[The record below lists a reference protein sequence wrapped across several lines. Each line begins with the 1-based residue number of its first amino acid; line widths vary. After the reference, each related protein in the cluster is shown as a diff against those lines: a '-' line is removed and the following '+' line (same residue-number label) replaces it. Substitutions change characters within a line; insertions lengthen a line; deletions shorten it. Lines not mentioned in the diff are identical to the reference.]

1 MVTAPPPSPN
11 DPGAPESSAGSSE
24 LERISGLLL
33 LDAIESVERRLGAHD
48 RKLDRIER
56 AVRILAHGTSGPFP
70 QPVGLPAL
78 RELGDLPP
86 AGP

>member
-1 MVTAPPPSPN
+1 MP
-11 DPGAPESSAGSSE
+11 E
-24 LERISGLLL
+24 LEPEAAPGPIDVERQ
-33 LDAIESVERRLGAHD
+33 LDIDDILEALEAVERRLGAHD